1 MKKLRLQAEGLRVES
16 FSTSSTDG
24 QAGTVQGHE
33 KVPTP
38 PYICP
43 VWSKPTD
50 CPCTPIV

>member
-1 MKKLRLQAEGLRVES
+1 MTKLKLRAEALKVES
-16 FSTSSTDG
+16 FPTSAVDV

-43 VWSKPTD
+43 VWSRLTD
-50 CPCTPIV
+50 CPCTPMI